1 MLCPVCRHEAI
12 GVAYPNGAIV
22 WHHRYIPEHC
32 LIDADESGYE
42 HERLEPN
49 MPFESNGEA
58 RESLPT
64 GGRRQYR
71 WRMHYIFKDED
82 SREAGQWRAKEVKST
97 SVERATTALVKAL
110 NAETDDGEGEWRK
123 SDIAVLQAVCLN
135 PPKGLDEEE

>member
-1 MLCPVCRHEAI
+1 MLCPVCRHETI
-12 GVAYPNGAIV
+12 GALYSNGAAA
-22 WHHRYIPEHC
+22 WSHKYIPETC

-42 HERLEPN
+42 HLRLEPE
-49 MPFESNGEA
+49 MPFPSNGEA

-82 SREAGQWRAKEVKST
+82 SREASQWRVKEVKST

-110 NAETDDGEGEWRK
+110 NAETEGEGEWRK
-123 SDIAVLQAVCLN
+123 SDVAVLQAVCLN
-135 PPKGLDEEE
+135 PPKGLDETE